1 MIRIKK
7 LKVQNVKKGLGK
19 FLRRVGG
26 NAFFAYLALLLI
38 ALVFASI
45 VFYRYA
51 FTIQSLEFQQVES
64 QSEFRDDIFQ
74 KILQEWEGRVT
85 NSKQAA
91 GAVYP
96 NLFSPSSLF
105 LENAETKESTEETT
119 EKPSE

>member
-7 LKVQNVKKGLGK
+7 LKVQNVKQGLGR
-19 FLRRVGG
+19 FLRTVGG

-51 FTIQSLEFQQVES
+51 FTIQSLEFQQAES

-74 KILQEWEGRVT
+74 RILQDYKNVE
-85 NSKQAA
+85 
-91 GAVYP
+91 
-96 NLFSPSSLF
+96 LF
-105 LENAETKESTEETT
+105 
-119 EKPSE
+119 